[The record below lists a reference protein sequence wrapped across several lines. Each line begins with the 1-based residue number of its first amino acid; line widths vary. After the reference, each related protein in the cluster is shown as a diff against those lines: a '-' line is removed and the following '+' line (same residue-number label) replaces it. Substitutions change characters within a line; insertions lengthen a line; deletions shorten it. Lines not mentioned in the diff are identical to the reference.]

1 MRRILYVLLLMS
13 PFMLS
18 AQDNASAFLDKAVAK
33 LKADAAVHMDYG
45 YAVYDEDGKLVLEDT
60 GVIRIDG
67 NWYSLLMDNMKV
79 WCDGNTQWSYMRDV
93 NEIYVTSAASEEAQ
107 NLSPLNMMEKF
118 RKVSSPAIKI
128 ENGKVVVTLSNG
140 SGEAEINKVVLRFDG
155 SSNRLEGMSI
165 YMTNAGRVE
174 IELSNYAAK
183 CKFAESSYVC
193 PVSNFPGVEVV
204 DMR

>member
-1 MRRILYVLLLMS
+1 MRRVLYVLLLMF
-13 PFMLS
+13 PFVLS
-18 AQDNASAFLDKAVAK
+18 AQGDASAFLEKAVAK

-45 YAVYDEDGKLVLEDT
+45 YAVYDEDGKLLQEDT

-67 NWYSLLMDNMKV
+67 DCYSLLMDNMKV

-155 SSNRLEGMSI
+155 NSNRLEGMNV